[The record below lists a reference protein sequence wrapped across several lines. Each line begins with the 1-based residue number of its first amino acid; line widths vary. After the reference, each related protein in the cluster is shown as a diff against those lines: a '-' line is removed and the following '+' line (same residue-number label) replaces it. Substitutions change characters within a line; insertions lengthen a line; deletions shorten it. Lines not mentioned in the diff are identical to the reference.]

1 MSQSPRS
8 HAPGASD
15 ATSIRQATVSS
26 SVRVCSMPQRDSAPA
41 NTTDLVEVRKRKQ
54 RERTRVYKAVD
65 WYMDE
70 AERVYL
76 SVPMIYIYVAGSVTA
91 AAALYQIERFSERQ
105 FLERGDPWV
114 RMDQQSWLDCSK
126 LHEQEWLDA
135 REDLR
140 ELDLIEERRRYNLER
155 DQIITEIQFLPDGFA
170 KAKTDVRDELREI
183 VRQAIARGESVPGD
197 N

>member
-8 HAPGASD
+8 HASGPADAGALRPA
-15 ATSIRQATVSS
+15 ATAAPARPHN
-26 SVRVCSMPQRDSAPA
+26 RPQRRSPPAP
-41 NTTDLVEVRKRKQ
+41 TDLTEVRKRKQ
-54 RERTRVYKAVD
+54 RERTRVHKAVD

-91 AAALYQIERFSERQ
+91 AAALYQIERLSERQ
-105 FLERGDPWV
+105 FLERDDPWV
-114 RMDQQSWLDCSK
+114 RMAQQSWLDCTK

-140 ELDLIEERRRYNLER
+140 QLDLIEERRRYDLER
-155 DQIITEIQFLPDGFA
+155 QQIITEIQFLPDGFA
-170 KAKTDVRDELREI
+170 MAKIDVRVEIREI
-183 VRQAIARGESVPGD
+183 VRQAIARGEPVPGD
-197 N
+197 A